1 MARVV
6 VVGAGVAGVTAARAL
21 SARGHAVTVL
31 EQSGDVGGR
40 LATLKSD
47 EGLIDTGA
55 PTFLAR
61 EPSFRALLDPLVQN
75 GTLRSWAERLTWW
88 DGEQQVSEPL
98 GDAQRRWAAGLGLAA
113 AIGHLAAGLDLR
125 LRARAA
131 DLERSGEGWSVRWT
145 DESTGQSHQ
154 EPADVVVLAIPAPQ
168 ARSLVASSARWID
181 AALIEELERIR
192 FAPSLVLAGA
202 WDEPAPRW
210 RALSSTASPLAW
222 VGVESSKRPGSA
234 TLMAIHAD
242 EAFSSAHF
250 DAADS
255 HIAAELV
262 AALVRVGGEGWSRPR
277 WTKVVRWRWA
287 RPTLLASARALLSEQ
302 AGPPLVICGDWCHA
316 PTVEGAFLSGEAA
329 AERLLFAGLA

>member
-6 VVGAGVAGVTAARAL
+6 VVGAGMAGVTAARAM

-31 EQSGDVGGR
+31 EQGGDVGGR

-61 EPSFRALLDPLVQN
+61 EPSFRALLDPLVQD
-75 GTLRSWAERLTWW
+75 GTLRAWAERLTWW
-88 DGEQQVSEPL
+88 DGERLVSEPL
-98 GDAQRRWAAGLGLAA
+98 GEAQRRWAAGQGLAA
-113 AIGHLAAGLDLR
+113 AIGRLAAGLDVR
-125 LRARAA
+125 LRARAEA
-131 DLERSGEGWSVRWT
+131 LDRSGAGWSVRWT
-145 DESTGQSHQ
+145 DESTGLQHH
-154 EPADVVVLAIPAPQ
+154 EPADVVILAMPAPQ
-168 ARSLVASSARWID
+168 ARSLVTPSERWID
-181 AALIEELERIR
+181 ASLIEELERIR
-192 FAPSLVLAGA
+192 FAPSLVLAAA

-210 RALSSTASPLAW
+210 RALASTASPLAW
-222 VGVESSKRPGSA
+222 AGVESSKRPGTA
-234 TLMAIHAD
+234 TLLAVHAD
-242 EAFSSAHF
+242 EAFSSAHL

-255 HIAAELV
+255 HVGAELV
-262 AALVRVGGEGWSRPR
+262 AALERVGGEGWRRPR

-287 RPTLLASARALLSEQ
+287 RPTLLASARALLSEKD
-302 AGPPLVICGDWCHA
+302 GPPLVVCGDWCHA